1 MFRGETIAIIFSL
14 LRDRMVQ
21 LLLVAAPAVTTF
33 VAILTA
39 SEPDPVIAIS
49 LNVAAGIIIVLALA
63 IALSIVARQV
73 ADARVSLAQATGEG
87 LWRARAQLL
96 SIHDDDSGLYVDWYL
111 RLRIQEEIE
120 RSQRYD
126 QHFAV
131 IRIMA
136 SELRTAGEQA
146 ESNWL
151 SDEFRNEL
159 RQSDIAAL
167 LKDGSV
173 GIMLPSTDRSGAEP
187 VKSKLAAVL
196 ASVNAKVGLAC
207 FPDDGEDAVALL
219 TATEGDAA
227 VEPPQTAVA

>member
-1 MFRGETIAIIFSL
+1 
-14 LRDRMVQ
+14 MVQ
-21 LLLVAAPAVTTF
+21 LLLVVAPAVTTF

-39 SEPDPVIAIS
+39 SEPDPVIAVS
-49 LNVAAGIIIVLALA
+49 LNVAAGIIISLALA

-73 ADARVSLAQATGEG
+73 ADARMNLAQATGEG

-96 SIHDDDSGLYVDWYL
+96 SIHDDESGLYVDWYL

-126 QHFAV
+126 RSFAV

-136 SELRTAGEQA
+136 SELRNASEQV
-146 ESNWL
+146 ESDWL
-151 SDEFRNEL
+151 SDELRNEL

-167 LKDGSV
+167 LKDGSI
-173 GIMLPSTDRSGAEP
+173 GIMLPGTDRSGAEL
-187 VKSKLAAVL
+187 VKSKLAGAL
-196 ASVNAKVGLAC
+196 ASVSAKVGLAC
-207 FPDDGEDAVALL
+207 FPDDGKDAVALL

-227 VEPPQTAVA
+227 VETPQAASA

>member
-1 MFRGETIAIIFSL
+1 MFRGETISIIFSL

-21 LLLVAAPAVTTF
+21 LLLVVAPAVTTF

-39 SEPDPVIAIS
+39 SESNPVMAIS
-49 LNVAAGIIIVLALA
+49 LNVAAGIIISLALA

-73 ADARVSLAQATGEG
+73 ADARMSLAQATGEG

-207 FPDDGEDAVALL
+207 FPDDGKDAVALL

>member
-49 LNVAAGIIIVLALA
+49 LNVAAGIIVFLALA

-96 SIHDDDSGLYVDWYL
+96 SIHDDQSGLYVDWYL
-111 RLRIQEEIE
+111 RLRIQEEID
-120 RSQRYD
+120 RSKRYD
-126 QHFAV
+126 QQFAV

-136 SELRTAGEQA
+136 SELRNASKQV
-146 ESNWL
+146 ESDWL
-151 SDEFRNEL
+151 RDELQNEL

-167 LKDGSV
+167 LRDGSV
-173 GIMLPSTDRSGAEP
+173 GIMLPSTDRSGAEL
-187 VKSKLAAVL
+187 VRSRLASVL

-207 FPDDGEDAVALL
+207 FPEDGKDAVALL
-219 TATEGDAA
+219 TATEDNAA
-227 VEPPQTAVA
+227 VEPPQAAAS